1 VIDLG
6 RRVSAGEE
14 QTRDLAARLARRLK
28 PGDAVALVG
37 ELGAGKT
44 RFVQGLARGLG
55 VPADVPIT
63 SPTFTLLA
71 VHEQGRLP
79 LYHFDLYRLSTGVDL
94 DRIGA
99 EEYLWGG
106 GVSVIEWA
114 DRVPEALP
122 DDCLWIEFVFVGE
135 ERRLIFRAN
144 DERWRAPVEEL

>member
-79 LYHFDLYRLSTGVDL
+79 LYHFDLYRLSTCVDL

-135 ERRLIFRAN
+135 ERRLIFRTN

>member
-1 VIDLG
+1 MIDLG

-79 LYHFDLYRLSTGVDL
+79 LYHFDLYRLSTCVDL

-135 ERRLIFRAN
+135 ERRLIFRTN